1 MKNKKLLTA
10 IALASFGTSGIQAA
24 EFYPGYLG
32 ISVGEATV
40 NDLCD
45 LDVDRCEDSAITG
58 RLYGGSQFT
67 GFANFEF
74 GYRYLDDV
82 SIWGTVDGWTGGI
95 DIDGHFFDAT
105 LQMGLP
111 ESGPFKI
118 FAKAGVVYWQLNYDA
133 SLTNGSV
140 LYAGSDDDSGAS
152 LRTGIGASY
161 EVSDGFRVRA
171 DWDLILDVG
180 DEDYLGESDIN
191 VFSIGPEFLF

>member
-24 EFYPGYLG
+24 EFYPGYFG

-45 LDVDRCEDSAITG
+45 LDVDRCEDNAITG

-82 SIWGTVDGWTGGI
+82 SVSGTLDGWAGEL

-105 LQMGLP
+105 LQLGLP
-111 ESGPFKI
+111 ESGPFKA
-118 FAKAGVVYWQLNYDA
+118 FAKAGVVYWQLNYD
-133 SLTNGSV
+133 SSWTSGLGS
-140 LYAGSDDDSGAS
+140 YTDSDDDSGAS
-152 LRTGIGASY
+152 LRTGLGVSY
-161 EVSDGFRVRA
+161 EVAEGFRVRA

-180 DEDYLGESDIN
+180 DDDDLGESDIN